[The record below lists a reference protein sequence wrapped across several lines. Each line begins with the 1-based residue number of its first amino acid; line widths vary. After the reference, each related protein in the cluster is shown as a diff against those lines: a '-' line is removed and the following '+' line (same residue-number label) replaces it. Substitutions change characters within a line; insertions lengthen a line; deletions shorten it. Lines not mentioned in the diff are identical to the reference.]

1 MSTSTL
7 EQFGSNTNRPLLFIV
22 RLSVGLFVSVFARRP
37 TLFIQ
42 DSTQAGYGDDPSK
55 VCPSS
60 LNYIKQRLHILL
72 LN

>member
-1 MSTSTL
+1 LAVT
-7 EQFGSNTNRPLLFIV
+7 QIV
-22 RLSVGLFVSVFARRP
+22 RYYSSSVSRSLRQRFYSYRP